1 MIKNILIGLSLTSF
15 SLISIAQQTVCL
27 GDPSTICAGDQI
39 TIEVCGPAG
48 GNDPNVIFL
57 NNVTEVNLN
66 DDQFSPAVP
75 IGFNFTF
82 YGQNYNQC
90 VIASNGYLTFGPGNA
105 NAYSPWSINQAAPS
119 AGIPTNAVMG
129 PWQDYNPGAG
139 GFVGYTT
146 IGTAPNR
153 QFVTLWKNVIMF
165 GTQQLG
171 CSAIVLHEGS
181 NKVEVF
187 IDEKPVVNWNGG
199 AAIEA
204 TQNDNGTIAHVVPGR
219 NFPTQWTAN
228 LDGQEWI
235 PNGPNDYIQNPT
247 QYKAY
252 IVASNSL
259 TWLDTEGNTY
269 TSNNNQITVTP
280 TPVAP
285 TDSIGYFINYSS
297 CAVGQQLLTSDTTWV
312 TVNTVNVAANGTADF
327 CTQGNGE
334 ATALATGGSQPYTY
348 QWDDPNNQT
357 TQTATGLFTGIYNIT
372 ATDAIG
378 CQASTNVFVG
388 DSPISLS
395 TTYTQVSCPG
405 GSDGT
410 ATVSVTP
417 VPATATYNWYNAGG
431 QSTATATGLSA
442 GTYNVE
448 VVTGVGCIDTAEVIV
463 DEVPAMLISLVN
475 SVDATCNSGNDGIA
489 TVEVTQGTPP
499 YSYAWT
505 NSNSTLQTA
514 SDLPAGTHT
523 VTVTDANGCVI
534 TLDVTIG
541 EPSPL
546 QIDVIAPDTTVCV
559 GDSAYLYALGSGGSS
574 VYTYTWTLNGN
585 VVGVGD
591 TIGVLPNADNNQYCV
606 TLTEQCGSPST
617 QACMNV
623 RYPDDID
630 PLISPDITGA
640 CFPVEVNFDNVTNT
654 AEVIDFTV
662 WDFGDGTIDTIN
674 ALEGI
679 SHEFGEGLFDVGV
692 EIVTESGCSY
702 FAMFNDLIE
711 GYSYPEAA
719 FYVNPN
725 PASVFEPNVDAFSQS
740 GADIIDYQWIAP
752 GAQPGTSSLKNPSF
766 EYPSEVENYT
776 VTLIVENSNGCM
788 DTTERIVRIQNE
800 VILYA
805 PNTFT
810 PDGDE
815 HNQIWRVYIQ
825 GVDIYNFDL
834 EIYNRWGE
842 LIWESHDPGAGWD
855 GTYGNELVKD
865 GTYIWKIRAF
875 DQEND
880 NKYEFNGFVNVL
892 R

>member
-1 MIKNILIGLSLTSF
+1 MIKRLIAITLFVTSGITAW
-15 SLISIAQQTVCL
+15 SQQTICL
-27 GDPSTICAGDQI
+27 GDPATICAGDQI

-57 NNVTEVNLN
+57 NNVTELTLS
-66 DDQFSPAVP
+66 DDSFGPAVP

-82 YGQNYNQC
+82 YGQNYTQC
-90 VIASNGYLTFGPGNA
+90 VISSNGYLTFGPGNA
-105 NAYSPWSINQAAPS
+105 NGYSPWSINNAAPS
-119 AGIPTNAVMG
+119 AAIPTNAVMG

-153 QFVTLWKNVIMF
+153 QFVALWKNVVMF

-181 NKVEVF
+181 NKIEVF
-187 IDEKPVVNWNGG
+187 LDEKPVVAWNGG

-204 TQNDNGTIAHVVPGR
+204 THNDNGTIAHVVPGR

-235 PNGPNDYIQNPT
+235 PNGPNDYIQNPIT
-247 QYKAY
+247 YKAY

-269 TSNNNQITVTP
+269 NSTNNQITVTP
-280 TPVAP
+280 TPVP
-285 TDSIGYFINYSS
+285 PSDSIGYFINYSS
-297 CAVGQQLLTSDTTWV
+297 CAVGQQLLTSDTSWI
-312 TVNTVNVAANGTADF
+312 TVNTVNVAVNGTDDF

-334 ATALATGGSQPYTY
+334 ATAVASGGSAPYTY

-357 TQTATGLFTGIYNIT
+357 GATATGLFQGTYTVT

-378 CQASTNVFVG
+378 CQSTATVTIG

-395 TTYTQVSCPG
+395 TNYTQVSCPG

-410 ATVSVTP
+410 ATVTVTP
-417 VPATATYNWYNAGG
+417 TPSTVTYDWYDAGG
-431 QSTATATGLSA
+431 QTTQTATGLSA
-442 GTYNVE
+442 GTYHVAVE
-448 VVTGVGCIDTAEVIV
+448 TGVGCQDTAEVVV
-463 DEVPAMLISLVN
+463 DEIPAMVINLV
-475 SVDATCNSGNDGIA
+475 SSTDASCNSGSDGQA
-489 TVEVTQGTPP
+489 TVEVTQGTAP
-499 YSYAWT
+499 YSYSWT
-505 NSNSTLQTA
+505 GSSSTSETA
-514 SDLPAGTHT
+514 TDLAAGTHT
-523 VTVTDANGCVI
+523 VTVTDDNGCVI
-534 TLDVTIG
+534 TMDVTIG
-541 EPSPL
+541 EPAPL

-559 GDSAYLYALGSGGSS
+559 GDSAFLYAAGSGGSS
-574 VYTYTWTLNGN
+574 PYTFTWTLNGN

-591 TIGVLPNADNNQYCV
+591 TIGVLPGSNNSQYCV
-606 TLTEQCGSPST
+606 TLTEQCGSP
-617 QACMNV
+617 QAQECMTV
-623 RYPDDID
+623 RYPEDIT
-630 PLISPDITGA
+630 PMISPDITGA
-640 CFPVEVNFDNVTNT
+640 CYPVEVNFDNTTNT
-654 AEVIDFTV
+654 SEVIDFTV
-662 WDFGDGTIDTIN
+662 WDFGDGTIDTVN
-674 ALEGI
+674 ALDPT
-679 SHEFGEGLFDVGV
+679 SHEFGEGLFDIEV
-692 EIVTESGCSY
+692 EVVTQSGCSY
-702 FAMFNDLIE
+702 FATFNDLIE

-725 PASVFEPNVDAFSQS
+725 PASVFEPEVDAFSQS
-740 GADIIDYQWIAP
+740 GADIISYQWTAEGADP
-752 GAQPGTSSLKNPSF
+752 GSSSLQNPTF
-766 EYPSEVENYT
+766 VYPSEVANYD
-776 VTLIVENSNGCM
+776 VMLIVENSHGCM

-815 HNQIWRVYIQ
+815 FNETWRVYIQ

-842 LIWESHDPGAGWD
+842 LIWESHDPSVGWD

-875 DQEND
+875 DKEND
-880 NKYEFNGFVNVL
+880 NKYEFNGFVNVI